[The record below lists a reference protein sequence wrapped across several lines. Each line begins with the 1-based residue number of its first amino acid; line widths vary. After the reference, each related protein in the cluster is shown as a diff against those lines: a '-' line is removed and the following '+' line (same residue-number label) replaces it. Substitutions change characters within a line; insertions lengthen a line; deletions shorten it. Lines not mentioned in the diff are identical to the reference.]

1 MPIAE
6 RDYWRNDQFRPKQ
19 KKTPK
24 FTWGFVGLLLLAL
37 FASGLPMKIY
47 NEITIHHDQKIRS
60 YLEQRERYYSSSDQS
75 FKLLLTKLKENNG
88 NPSRLSLDISE
99 TNVTLTQNYQKLIEL
114 DPPRDL
120 KPFHDKT
127 IEEFVIRQAAVN
139 YLMSSDAVNAYKSE
153 VLSTYIEE
161 SNQKISEL
169 RPLLIEG
176 LQKAD
181 LRYQI
186 EEDGTLTYWVK
197 GDHMRL
203 E

>member
-6 RDYWRNDQFRPKQ
+6 RDYWRNDQYRPKK

-24 FTWGFVGLLLLAL
+24 LTWGFVGLILLAL

-47 NEITIHHDQKIRS
+47 NEVTIHHDQKIRS
-60 YLEQRERYYSSSDQS
+60 YLEQREQYYSSSDQS
-75 FKLLLTKLKENNG
+75 FKQLINKLKKNNG
-88 NPSRLSLDISE
+88 NLSTLSLELNEAD
-99 TNVTLTQNYQKLIEL
+99 VTLSQNYQKLMNL
-114 DPPRDL
+114 DPPRNFKQL
-120 KPFHDKT
+120 HEKT
-127 IEEFVIRQAAVN
+127 IEECIIRQAAVN
-139 YLMSSDAVNAYKSE
+139 YLISSDAINAYKSE

-197 GDHMRL
+197 DDHLRL

>member
-1 MPIAE
+1 M
-6 RDYWRNDQFRPKQ
+6 
-19 KKTPK
+19 
-24 FTWGFVGLLLLAL
+24 
-37 FASGLPMKIY
+37 FASGLPIKIY
-47 NEITIHHDQKIRS
+47 KEVTIHHDQKIRS
-60 YLEQRERYYSSSDQS
+60 YLEQWEQYYSSSDQS
-75 FKLLLTKLKENNG
+75 FKQLINKLKENNG
-88 NPSRLSLDISE
+88 NLSTLSLELNEAD
-99 TNVTLTQNYQKLIEL
+99 VTLSQNYQKLMNL
-114 DPPRDL
+114 DPPRNFKQL
-120 KPFHDKT
+120 HEKT
-127 IEEFVIRQAAVN
+127 IEECIIRQAAVN
-139 YLMSSDAVNAYKSE
+139 YLISSDAINAYKSE

-197 GDHMRL
+197 DDHLRL